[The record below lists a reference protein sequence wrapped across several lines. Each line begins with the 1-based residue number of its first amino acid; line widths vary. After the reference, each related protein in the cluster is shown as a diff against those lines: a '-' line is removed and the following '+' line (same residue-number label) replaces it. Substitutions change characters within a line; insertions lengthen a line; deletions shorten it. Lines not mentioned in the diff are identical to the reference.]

1 MQESERK
8 ALKERHRYS
17 EWAGRS
23 TAPSDRSVRNFMFT
37 GDELPG
43 YRLDR
48 VDRGETPQ
56 LVRVTGFWRR
66 ANTTSAVVRVDVF
79 ECATL
84 NAAHEYLIDAL
95 NEFESG
101 AFGRRTDVGF
111 GDVAFGTDSVAL
123 FARGNLV
130 VLVRKA
136 TPQTEAVTGIAQAI
150 DAIIFRRLQEGS
162 T

>member
-1 MQESERK
+1 MQASDREV
-8 ALKERHRYS
+8 LKERHRYK

-23 TAPSDRSVRNFMFT
+23 TAPSDRTIRNFMFT

-48 VDRGETPQ
+48 VDRREAPQ
-56 LVRVTGFWRR
+56 PARVTAFWRH
-66 ANTTSAVVRVDVF
+66 ADTNAVVRIDVF

-84 NAAHEYLIDAL
+84 NAAHDYLIDAL

-101 AFGRRTDVGF
+101 AFGRRTDMSF

-136 TPQTEAVTGIAQAI
+136 TPQAESVTGIAQAI
-150 DAIIFRRLQEGS
+150 DAIILSRLQEG
-162 T
+162 

>member
-1 MQESERK
+1 MQPSERE
-8 ALKERHRYS
+8 AIKERHRYS

-23 TAPSDRSVRNFMFT
+23 TAPSDRSVRNFIFT

-48 VDRGETPQ
+48 VDRREEPQ
-56 LVRVTGFWRR
+56 LVRVTAFWRR
-66 ANTTSAVVRVDVF
+66 IDTNAVVRIDVF

-101 AFGRRTDVGF
+101 AFGRRTDVSF
-111 GDVAFGTDSVAL
+111 GDVAFGTDSAAL

-150 DAIIFRRLQEGS
+150 DAIILRRLQEG
-162 T
+162 

>member
-1 MQESERK
+1 MQASERE
-8 ALKERHRYS
+8 AIKERHRYS

-48 VDRGETPQ
+48 VDRREAPQ
-56 LVRVTGFWRR
+56 PVRVTAFWRR
-66 ANTTSAVVRVDVF
+66 TDTNAVVRIDLF

-84 NAAHEYLIDAL
+84 NAAHDYLIDAL

-101 AFGRRTDVGF
+101 A
-111 GDVAFGTDSVAL
+111 
-123 FARGNLV
+123 
-130 VLVRKA
+130 
-136 TPQTEAVTGIAQAI
+136 
-150 DAIIFRRLQEGS
+150 
-162 T
+162 

>member
-1 MQESERK
+1 MQESERE

-48 VDRGETPQ
+48 VDRGEPPQ

-66 ANTTSAVVRVDVF
+66 ANTSAVVRVDVF
-79 ECATL
+79 ECATF

-101 AFGRRTDVGF
+101 AFGRRTDVDF

-123 FARGNLV
+123 FGRGNLV

-150 DAIIFRRLQEGS
+150 DAIIFRRLQEG
-162 T
+162 